1 MKIEVSNGEIL
12 DKLSIV
18 AIKLNKI
25 SDINKKTNL
34 EKEYNILWD
43 AFSQMIDEYGAIIGN
58 FYVELKDI
66 NQKLWDVE
74 NSLRKME
81 SEKNFGEEFVFL
93 ARNMYIYNDIR
104 YDIKRNVNLIT
115 DSNIKEEKSY
125 KNEYY

>member
-43 AFSQMIDEYGAIIGN
+43 AFSQMMDEYGVIIGN

-74 NSLRKME
+74 DSLRKLE
-81 SEKNFGEEFVFL
+81 SQNNFGEKFVFL
-93 ARNMYIYNDIR
+93 ARNVYIYNDIR
-104 YDIKRNVNLIT
+104 YDIKRKVNLIT
-115 DSNIKEEKSY
+115 NSDIKEEKSY
-125 KNEYY
+125 KK

>member
-25 SDINKKTNL
+25 SDISKKTNL

-43 AFSQMIDEYGAIIGN
+43 AFSQISNEYGAIIGN

-66 NQKLWDVE
+66 NQKLWDIE
-74 NSLRKME
+74 DSLRKME
-81 SEKNFGEEFVFL
+81 AENNFGEEFVFL
-93 ARNMYIYNDIR
+93 ARNVYIYNDIR
-104 YDIKRNVNLIT
+104 YNIKRNVNLIT
-115 DSNIKEEKSY
+115 NSNIKEEKSY
-125 KNEYY
+125 

>member
-1 MKIEVSNGEIL
+1 M
-12 DKLSIV
+12 
-18 AIKLNKI
+18 
-25 SDINKKTNL
+25 

-74 NSLRKME
+74 DSLRKME
-81 SEKNFGEEFVFL
+81 SENNFGEEFVFL
-93 ARNMYIYNDIR
+93 ARNVYIYNDIR
-104 YDIKRNVNLIT
+104 YNIKRNVNLIT
-115 DSNIKEEKSY
+115 NSNIKEEKSY

>member
-74 NSLRKME
+74 DSLRKME

-93 ARNMYIYNDIR
+93 ARNVYICNDIR

-115 DSNIKEEKSY
+115 NSNIKEEKSY
-125 KNEYY
+125 KNEHY

>member
-18 AIKLNKI
+18 SIKLNKI
-25 SDINKKTNL
+25 SDIDKKTNL

-43 AFSQMIDEYGAIIGN
+43 AFSQMMDEYGVIIGN

-74 NSLRKME
+74 DSLRKLE
-81 SEKNFGEEFVFL
+81 SQNNFGEKFVFL
-93 ARNMYIYNDIR
+93 ARNVYIYNDIR
-104 YDIKRNVNLIT
+104 YDIKRKVNLIT
-115 DSNIKEEKSY
+115 NSDIKEEKSY
-125 KNEYY
+125 KK